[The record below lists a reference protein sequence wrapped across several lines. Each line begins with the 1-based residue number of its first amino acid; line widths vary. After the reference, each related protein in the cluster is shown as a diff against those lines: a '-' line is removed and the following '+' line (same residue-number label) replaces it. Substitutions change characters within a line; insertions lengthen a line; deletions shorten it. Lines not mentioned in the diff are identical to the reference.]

1 MDGNDGKTIV
11 TAQRTEN
18 GVDLGIDKAGSRDSG
33 LQVIQANHVYRATKP
48 VEGILDTTDEGL
60 QILPPDDLLIRVAG
74 ITQHCLEQVGATV
87 PARFGLCQSCF
98 AKVHLHVP
106 TGWSF
111 HPSEDSWTLGFELSA
126 KPFDGVIRSI
136 EAMLQNQVLPDPLGM
151 QPQLKLLLDFLP
163 KRLTRA
169 AQTRGP
175 LWPLLLTRAGGHFG
189 RF

>member
-87 PARFGLCQSCF
+87 PARFRFVSELLCQSPPACPDRVEF
-98 AKVHLHVP
+98 PPERRLAAKSKDLHRSFRAYHRP
-106 TGWSF
+106 RCAAAATERGTNTG
-111 HPSEDSWTLGFELSA
+111 
-126 KPFDGVIRSI
+126 
-136 EAMLQNQVLPDPLGM
+136 
-151 QPQLKLLLDFLP
+151 
-163 KRLTRA
+163 
-169 AQTRGP
+169 
-175 LWPLLLTRAGGHFG
+175 
-189 RF
+189 